1 MKINKT
7 GFYYFLFLCIYWP
20 FVIFITVFLVSL
32 GIAIIFYLQDG
43 KFFFSWKKEAFYSVK
58 YGLSGGL
65 PLGAGIWFMSWMK
78 ARKDKQSL
86 PKE

>member
-1 MKINKT
+1 MKINKS

-43 KFFFSWKKEAFYSVK
+43 KFFFSWEKEAFDSVK

-65 PLGAGIWFMSWMK
+65 PLGVGVWFLSWMK
-78 ARKDKQSL
+78 VRKEKL
-86 PKE
+86 PPTKE